1 MRSSIL
7 LFIVIF
13 SIIITN
19 AVQFTQIEVLQQ
31 EIKDLQ
37 QITKELKDEQ

>member
-19 AVQFTQIEVLQQ
+19 AVQFMQIEVLQQ

>member
-19 AVQFTQIEVLQQ
+19 AVQFMQIEVLQQ

-37 QITKELKDEQ
+37 QITKELKDE

>member
-1 MRSSIL
+1 MRSSTL

>member
-1 MRSSIL
+1 MRSSTL

-31 EIKDLQ
+31 EVKDLQ